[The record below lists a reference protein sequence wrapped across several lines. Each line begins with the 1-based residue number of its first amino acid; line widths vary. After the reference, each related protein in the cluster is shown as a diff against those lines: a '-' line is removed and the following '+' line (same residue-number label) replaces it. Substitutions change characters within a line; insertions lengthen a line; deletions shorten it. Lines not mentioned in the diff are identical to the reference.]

1 MKPETLILTKE
12 MIERGISSR
21 GGYNKQQLATIGV
34 DWPPVK
40 GWKME
45 LIGTTVTKE
54 QYEEFIRLANTK
66 R

>member
-12 MIERGISSR
+12 MIEKGISSR
-21 GGYNKQQLATIGV
+21 GGYNKQQLAAIGV

-54 QYEEFIRLANTK
+54 QYEEFILLANTK